1 MSCAFSFNPFDLS
14 TGKLV
19 ATGGA
24 AAAAGS
30 SVRLPSVNLS

>member
-1 MSCAFSFNPFDLS
+1 MSCAFSFNSFDLS

-24 AAAAGS
+24 AAAGS